1 MGIEAPARV
10 KYALI
15 HEAVQRDGNLLNIR
29 WLCRIAGVT
38 RSGYYAWIKAAPAR
52 ERRDEA
58 DREDFA
64 LVLEA
69 YRFRGRSKGARGIYM
84 RLLHR
89 NVRMNLKKIRRLMKK
104 YGLKCPIRR
113 GNPNRQIAKALRT
126 GSIAPNLVQRDFLGK
141 GVRKV
146 LSVDDPGRRDPRSPR
161 LPAQRLSGGRVR
173 AGDR

>member
-29 WLCRIAGVT
+29 WLCQIAGVT

-58 DREDFA
+58 DSEDFA

-69 YRFRGRSKGARGIYM
+69 YRFRDRAKGARGIYM
-84 RLLHR
+84 RLLHT

-126 GSIAPNLVQRDFLGK
+126 GSIAPNMVQRDFHGK

-146 LSVDDPGRRDPRSPR
+146 LLTDITYIPYNGTLYFAPQNS
-161 LPAQRLSGGRVR
+161 L
-173 AGDR
+173 

>member
-69 YRFRGRSKGARGIYM
+69 YRSGA
-84 RLLHR
+84 
-89 NVRMNLKKIRRLMKK
+89 
-104 YGLKCPIRR
+104 
-113 GNPNRQIAKALRT
+113 
-126 GSIAPNLVQRDFLGK
+126 APR
-141 GVRKV
+141 
-146 LSVDDPGRRDPRSPR
+146 
-161 LPAQRLSGGRVR
+161 ARV
-173 AGDR
+173 AFTCGCFIEMCG

>member
-89 NVRMNLKKIRRLMKK
+89 NVRMTL
-104 YGLKCPIRR
+104 
-113 GNPNRQIAKALRT
+113 
-126 GSIAPNLVQRDFLGK
+126 
-141 GVRKV
+141 
-146 LSVDDPGRRDPRSPR
+146 
-161 LPAQRLSGGRVR
+161 
-173 AGDR
+173 